1 MRTISKKRRGK
12 MLDEQEHRCACCNE
26 YLATTADARLD
37 QAQGKMLCP
46 ACMMLVN
53 SVRKMPDRNVTFDM
67 VTAYLESGVSEVV
80 TIPGDTSR
88 AEQKDAGRKAVADG
102 EVPGMTL
109 EEYDARFNQTETE

>member
-12 MLDEQEHRCACCNE
+12 MLDEQEHRCACCDE

-46 ACMMLVN
+46 ACMILIVN
-53 SVRKMPDRNVTFDM
+53 VRKSLKRNVTFTT
-67 VTAYLESGVSEVV
+67 VETYLGSGASEVV

-88 AEQKDAGRKAVADG
+88 AEQRDAGRKAVADG

-109 EEYDARFNQTETE
+109 EEYDARFNQTE